1 MRIKHTALSER
12 NGISSMISGAGTR
25 MGRIWHELVLN
36 RSLYL
41 MAVPAMLMLF
51 VFNYIPLMGLVI
63 AFKNFKISQGIFGS
77 EWAHPL
83 FANFEF
89 LLSSDL
95 AIRAIRNTLVLNAL
109 FLTAGVVFEVAFA
122 LMLNEVTHQPFKRM
136 TQSASFLPY
145 FISWI
150 VVGVFSYSFLNYE
163 YGVINNLLSM
173 IGLERVNFYAE
184 ASLWPMILTI
194 ASRWKNTGYGAV
206 IYLATLS
213 GIDATY
219 YEAAEIDGANR
230 WQQMRHISLP
240 LLMPTVIVLTLLAI
254 GRIMNADFGMFY
266 AMVGDATQVYA
277 TTDVIDTFVYRGLR
291 QTGDIGMSS
300 ATGFFQSVLSFI
312 LVMGSNL
319 IARRIYPES
328 ALF

>member
-1 MRIKHTALSER
+1 MTIKGATQSKPATR
-12 NGISSMISGAGTR
+12 NRLHATVKSPIGIVFG
-25 MGRIWHELVLN
+25 ELAAN
-36 RSLYL
+36 RTLYL
-41 MAVPAMLMLF
+41 MAVPAVLLLF
-51 VFNYIPLMGLVI
+51 VFNYIPLMGLII
-63 AFKNFKISQGIFGS
+63 AFKNFKISQGMFGS

-83 FANFEF
+83 LSNFEF
-89 LLSSDL
+89 LLSSDQ
-95 AIRAIRNTLVLNAL
+95 AIRAIRNTLLLNAL
-109 FLTAGVVFEVAFA
+109 FLVAGVVVEVSFA
-122 LMLNEVTHQPFKRM
+122 LMLNEVTHAMFKRIA
-136 TQSASFLPY
+136 QSVSFLPY

-163 YGVINNLLSM
+163 VGVINNM
-173 IGLERVNFYAE
+173 IAWLGMERIDFYNT
-184 ASLWPMILTI
+184 ASLWPMILTV

-213 GIDATY
+213 GIDASY

-230 WQQMRHISLP
+230 WQQIKFISLP

-266 AMVGDATQVYA
+266 AMVGDATQVYS

-291 QTGDIGMSS
+291 LNGDIGMSS
-300 ATGFFQSVLSFI
+300 ATGFFQSILSFI
-312 LVMGSNL
+312 LVLGSNL
-319 IARRIYPES
+319 LARRMYPES